1 MPNSRDR
8 SMRLLE
14 LYILLTQDSNAEHP
28 MTVENMRSRLAEI
41 GLPCS
46 RRSVYEDLEVLGNL
60 KISLLKKRIRN
71 SVGYYSTFGSFTPGE
86 LKILFDAVQA
96 CCFVSQ
102 DDTDILIRKIA
113 GQSGCYDA
121 SQMLHSIIRFNTR
134 KQDNREI
141 FHIIETCA
149 RAARDQLQLSFRYFH
164 YGFTG
169 DKEYDYEG
177 QKITAEPYFL
187 VFYED
192 WFYLIAW
199 SPMRQEIRHYRLDR
213 IAEPEIL
220 NIPLSEEAL
229 SARPDPEEYTK
240 LFFRMFG
247 GEETEVTLEFD
258 KQALS
263 AVYDKYGTAQPI
275 VQLDDNTGMLTR
287 NVVVSPVFFSWVSQ
301 FAGAMRITAPEDV
314 RSQYKAHLLRCLN
327 GCK

>member
-1 MPNSRDR
+1 MPNSKDR
-8 SMRLLE
+8 SRRLLE
-14 LYILLTQDSNAEHP
+14 LYILLTQESSEAHP
-28 MTVENMRSRLAEI
+28 FTTADMISRMNRL
-41 GLPCS
+41 GLGCS
-46 RRSVYEDLEVLGNL
+46 RKAIYQELNALWDYNVPMR
-60 KISLLKKRIRN
+60 KKRVGK
-71 SVGYYSTFGSFTPGE
+71 SMGYYCTVGSFKPGE
-86 LKILFDAVQA
+86 LQILFDAVQA
-96 CCFVSQ
+96 CSFISSE
-102 DDTDILIRKIA
+102 DSDKLINKIA
-113 GQSGCYDA
+113 TQSGCFDA
-121 SQMLHSIIRFNTR
+121 SELAHSLIRFNTR
-134 KQDNREI
+134 KQDNPQI
-141 FHIIETCA
+141 FDTIETCV
-149 RAARDQLQLSFRYFH
+149 RAVREQKQLSFRYFH

-192 WFYLIAW
+192 WFYLIAR

-301 FAGAMRITAPEDV
+301 FAGAMRITAPEDI
-314 RSQYKAHLLRCLN
+314 RSQYKAHLLRCIN